1 MKQDDFVID
10 DVNLDGFQVVRG
22 HYFSRASEP
31 SVTIRPTSL
40 TFNIAAYGA
49 LHNCEAV
56 QILVNQNAQRIL
68 VRPINSSEP
77 DAVNWIKDLDAPK
90 AKAIE
95 CSAFTRQLYEKWD
108 WSPKRRYRANG
119 KLVKYDKKLMLL
131 FDFTEPE
138 IHEGLKMVREH
149 A

>member
-1 MKQDDFVID
+1 MKQEDFVIG

-31 SVTIRPTSL
+31 SLTIRESSV
-40 TFNIAAYGA
+40 TFSVSAYTA
-49 LHNCEAV
+49 LNNCEAV
-56 QILVNQNAQRIL
+56 QILVNQEAKRIL

-77 DAVNWIKDLDAPK
+77 DAVTWIKDLSNPK

-95 CSAFTRQLYEKWD
+95 CSAFVRQLYDKWNWD
-108 WSPKRRYRANG
+108 KKRRYRSNG
-119 KLVKYDKKLMLL
+119 KLVKYDRKLMLL
-131 FDFTEPE
+131 FDMSDPE
-138 IHEGLKMVREH
+138 VFEGMKLVREH